1 MTKKEK
7 IKRDAVRLMAM
18 MGEVM
23 ENTALLDAMNTAVQ
37 HGEEFDDEAE
47 EIAVDV
53 LIDILDTCEY
63 ITEI

>member
-18 MGEVM
+18 MGNVM
-23 ENTALLDAMNTAVQ
+23 ENASLLYAMNTAVQ

-47 EIAVDV
+47 EIAIDV

-63 ITEI
+63 ILEV

>member
-18 MGEVM
+18 MGNVM

>member
-7 IKRDAVRLMAM
+7 IKRDAVMLMAM
-18 MGEVM
+18 MGNVM
-23 ENTALLDAMNTAVQ
+23 ENTALLDAMNIAIQ
-37 HGEEFDDEAE
+37 HWEVFNDEAE

>member
-1 MTKKEK
+1 MNKREK

-23 ENTALLDAMNTAVQ
+23 ENTALLNAMNTAIQ
-37 HGEEFDDEAE
+37 HGEEFDDEVE

-63 ITEI
+63 ILEV

>member
-18 MGEVM
+18 MGNVM
-23 ENTALLDAMNTAVQ
+23 ENAELLDMMNTAVKN
-37 HGEEFDDEAE
+37 GENFDDEAE

-63 ITEI
+63 ILEV

>member
-1 MTKKEK
+1 MNKREK

-18 MGEVM
+18 MSEVM
-23 ENTALLDAMNTAVQ
+23 ENTALLNAMNTAIQ
-37 HGEEFDDEAE
+37 HGEELDDEAE

-63 ITEI
+63 ILEV